1 MIKIITNSTW
11 VIPRELLVEQDI
23 LVVPAYVLWS
33 NEQFLDRLHVKLSP
47 VELFIQ
53 VAYPVLGIKTASGAV
68 ALRGYAE
75 A

>member
-1 MIKIITNSTW
+1 MIKIITDGTW

-23 LVVPAYVLWS
+23 PVVPACVFWS
-33 NEQFLDRLHVKLSP
+33 NEQFLDRLHAKLSP

-53 VAYPVLGIKTASGAV
+53 LACPVLGIKTASGAV